1 MRKDDTYRLERIV
14 ETGKQLLGVLAQD
27 SITPE
32 QLIRDFKMQW
42 LVTTPLYNIGEQ
54 VYALSR
60 EFKDAHPD
68 IEWAGISGMRHHLV
82 HDYEGTNW
90 SLIARVI
97 FEELE
102 PFVRQVERLLSSP

>member
-1 MRKDDTYRLERIV
+1 MKKDDQYRLARIV
-14 ETGKQLLGVLAQD
+14 ETGRQLLAVLD
-27 SITPE
+27 YDGITPE
-32 QLIRDFKMQW
+32 QLVHDFRLQW

-60 EFKDAHPD
+60 TFKDAHPD

-90 SLIARVI
+90 TLISRVI

-102 PFVRQVERLLSSP
+102 PFICQVENLINKD